1 MKTKRVLAGFLWFWA
16 VSCAWAMLATFVGL
30 PGTAGP
36 ILGLAAA
43 VLVAGDPFNRIWPA
57 KQPEAARESVPN
69 AMPDFV

>member
-1 MKTKRVLAGFLWFWA
+1 MKTKRVLAAILWFYMTWY
-16 VSCAWAMLATFVGL
+16 AWAMLASFVGL

-43 VLVAGDPFNRIWPA
+43 VLIAGDPFNRIWTA
-57 KQPEAARESVPN
+57 KQPQPTREAVPN